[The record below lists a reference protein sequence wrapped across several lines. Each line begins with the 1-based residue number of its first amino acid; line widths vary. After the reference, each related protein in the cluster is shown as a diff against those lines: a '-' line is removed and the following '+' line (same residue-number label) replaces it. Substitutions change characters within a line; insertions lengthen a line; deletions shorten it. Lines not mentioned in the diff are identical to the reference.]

1 MAWDGTGRDGMGR
14 DRMGWAGTGE
24 DCPFVMKSVNE
35 NNLRKISIHIFI
47 FWDRRINVIF
57 AASFFFL
64 QNSLPEFC

>member
-1 MAWDGTGRDGMGR
+1 MGWDGTGRDGMGR

-57 AASFFFL
+57 LKFRFKK
-64 QNSLPEFC
+64 